1 MLRYGPLGHDDGVM
15 AMKVALDLRSSDGGV
30 NFVTMSRTRD

>member
-30 NFVTMSRTRD
+30 NLGIMSRTRE